1 MIYHQIVQQIVD
13 GMIVVMAG
21 ILIVFTVALV
31 LVHFIT
37 NARQERMRRI
47 REQVLRLVSVNA
59 QIDYLKGQIYE
70 IVNTAEKAATLRSI
84 RGIRTHRGLQVLE
97 LVSREVD
104 CQQAA
109 VLRDAV
115 ADPWFAA
122 YLQKKLRGR
131 NRDMVLLTMKLLGQL
146 QISGYEDDIEQ
157 NLRRFPRDT
166 AVQEIG
172 LLALFLQGRQAQIV
186 QLFAEKEFQIVL
198 SFRSLH
204 ELFVHYQ
211 GEKCAFYQEIL
222 SGDCDPY
229 VYKACI
235 RAAGEDGCTALCPL
249 IVQELEAPQLNVL
262 LEAIRTIGRLGY
274 LPATEQIRR
283 LTQHTAWEVRC
294 AAVDAL
300 LCLDRAGCY
309 DAILACL
316 YDKEWW
322 VRFHAAEALVTLPC
336 RAQLL
341 ADVQASGDQYAQEM
355 LQYIIERDALLA
367 KGVRDGGHIN
377 ADSAGD

>member
-21 ILIVFTVALV
+21 ILIAFTVALV

-70 IVNTAEKAATLRSI
+70 IINTAEKAAILRSI
-84 RGIRTHRGLQVLE
+84 RGIRSHRGLQVLE

-115 ADPWFAA
+115 EEPWFAA

-222 SGDCDPY
+222 SGDC
-229 VYKACI
+229 I
-235 RAAGEDGCTALCPL
+235 
-249 IVQELEAPQLNVL
+249 
-262 LEAIRTIGRLGY
+262 
-274 LPATEQIRR
+274 
-283 LTQHTAWEVRC
+283 
-294 AAVDAL
+294 
-300 LCLDRAGCY
+300 
-309 DAILACL
+309 
-316 YDKEWW
+316 
-322 VRFHAAEALVTLPC
+322 
-336 RAQLL
+336 
-341 ADVQASGDQYAQEM
+341 
-355 LQYIIERDALLA
+355 
-367 KGVRDGGHIN
+367 
-377 ADSAGD
+377 